1 MDIEF
6 RWPGRVHDS
15 KVFAS
20 SSISM
25 KMRNCTLPQT
35 FEILVLGLEKISSY
49 LIGDPAYPMT
59 PYCMKKYDQCSN
71 N

>member
-1 MDIEF
+1 MDIEL

-35 FEILVLGLEKISSY
+35 FEILVLGLEKNLKLSY
-49 LIGDPAYPMT
+49 WRPCI
-59 PYCMKKYDQCSN
+59 PYDTILYEKI
-71 N
+71 